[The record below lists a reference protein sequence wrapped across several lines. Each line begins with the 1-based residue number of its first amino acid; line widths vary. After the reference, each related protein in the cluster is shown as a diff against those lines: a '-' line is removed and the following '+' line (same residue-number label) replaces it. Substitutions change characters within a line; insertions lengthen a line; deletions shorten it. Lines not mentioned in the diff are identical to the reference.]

1 MNKKNWERSVRPI
14 KLLLF
19 FGVLAVL
26 CLIGLVLPRPT
37 VSELEKRELTEFPA
51 VTWQSF
57 WDGSF
62 FSAVDTWYADTYP
75 LREPLIAGN
84 HLLQG
89 LYGIQTDVIVGVE

>member
-19 FGVLAVL
+19 FGALAVL

-51 VTWQSF
+51 VTCRAFGTAASF
-57 WDGSF
+57 PPWIPGMPIPIRCGS
-62 FSAVDTWYADTYP
+62 
-75 LREPLIAGN
+75 R
-84 HLLQG
+84 
-89 LYGIQTDVIVGVE
+89 